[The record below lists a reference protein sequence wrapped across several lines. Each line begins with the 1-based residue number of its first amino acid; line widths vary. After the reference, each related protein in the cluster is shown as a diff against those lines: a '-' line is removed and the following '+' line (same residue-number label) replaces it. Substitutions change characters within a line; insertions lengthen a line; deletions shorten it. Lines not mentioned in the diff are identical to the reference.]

1 VADETNVLLGAGA
14 IVVEFFYDGEYAKV
28 KVRLDGLEGVG
39 TSRVQAKAL
48 SYALEDLAVK
58 VRNGG

>member
-1 VADETNVLLGAGA
+1 VADEPKKTVT
-14 IVVEFFYDGEYAKV
+14 VTVEFSYDGEYAKA
-28 KVRLDGLEGVG
+28 KASLDGKLEGLG